1 MKTYSDPT
9 KSASLSG
16 AVAFLL
22 GIGISLPA
30 SQAFAF
36 EQSFTL
42 DGQFDLGVYNG
53 LNHNVPAHDQ
63 LQLNATGT
71 TFPVLWVANAGE
83 DTLSRIDTDK
93 PSAQIP
99 SGGCETARYRTW
111 FNTGVH
117 GAWDGPA
124 PSRTAV
130 DIQGNVY
137 VANRQF
143 PFNRPMEVMK
153 ILAEGGIDRNGNGKI
168 DTSTDLNGDCQIQA
182 NEIMPLVD
190 SNSNNIVD
198 PNEIQDER
206 IAWIVRIDPVN
217 NPNSLG
223 RSLCIG
229 TDGNIW
235 VGDYNG
241 QKYYKISSVDG
252 ALMAGPINVGVTPYG
267 CLVDRDGMLW
277 SANLGSTLGVINT
290 NTNTGLTPKQ
300 HGGFGSN
307 YGIAVGNGKVYL
319 GGSSRVIQ
327 YDPGTNV
334 FSYLNAVNNY
344 TLGISVDGNGDIVQ
358 GQSTIYKFHPDGSV
372 VWSSTNT
379 GFPDTRGV
387 VPDQNN
393 DIWAVNRDQNNVR
406 KFRGT
411 DGALLG
417 TLPVGS
423 NPYTYSDA
431 TGFAA
436 RNVTTPSGF
445 WNAVSNSG
453 AAGTQWDKVT
463 WNAEAQGNVPAGA
476 VLKVEVRAADSEANL
491 PLQPFVVATN
501 GGALAGIAGQYLGI
515 RVTMEPNANG
525 DSPILS
531 DLKVASVGGAAKCD
545 IDKDGDIDKNDISAI
560 FAARGQK
567 ATADDPRDLDNDG
580 LITVNDSRGCVLK
593 CTRTNCAIQ

>member
-1 MKTYSDPT
+1 MKTKIYQT
-9 KSASLSG
+9 NNSAFSG
-16 AVAFLL
+16 AAAFVLGALL
-22 GIGISLPA
+22 ATPA
-30 SQAFAF
+30 YAF
-36 EQSFTL
+36 EESFTL
-42 DGQFDLGVYNG
+42 DGHFDLGVYNG
-53 LNHNVPAHDQ
+53 LNHNVPAHNQ

-83 DTLSRIDTDK
+83 DTLSRIDTNI
-93 PSAQIP
+93 PSPQIP

-111 FNTGVH
+111 FSSGIH

-143 PFNRPMEVMK
+143 PGNRPMEVMK
-153 ILAEGGIDRNGNGKI
+153 ILAEGGIDRNANGKI
-168 DTSTDLNGDCQIQA
+168 DTSTDTSGDCQIQA
-182 NEIMPLVD
+182 NEIVPLVD
-190 SNSNNIVD
+190 GNSNSIVD

-206 IAWIVRIDPVN
+206 VAWIVRVGPA
-217 NPNSLG
+217 NSLG

-235 VGDYNG
+235 VGDYNN
-241 QKYYKISSVDG
+241 QTYYKISSADG
-252 ALMAGPINVGVTPYG
+252 AILAGPIGVGVTPYG
-267 CLVDRDGMLW
+267 CLVDHDGMLW
-277 SANLGSTLGVINT
+277 SANLGSTLGAINT
-290 NTNTGLTPKQ
+290 NTNTALPAKN
-300 HGGFGSN
+300 HGNLGGN

-319 GGSSRVIQ
+319 GGSSRVIV
-327 YDPGTNV
+327 YDPVGNA
-334 FSYLNAVNNY
+334 FSYLNNVNNY
-344 TLGISVDGNGDIVQ
+344 TLGISVDGDGDIVQ

-411 DGALLG
+411 DGGLLG

-445 WNAVSNSG
+445 WNVVSNSG
-453 AAGTQWDKVT
+453 AAGTAWDKVT
-463 WNAEAQGNVPAGA
+463 WNTESQGTVPAGA
-476 VLKVEVRAADSEANL
+476 ILKVEVRAADSQANL
-491 PLQPFVVATN
+491 PLQPFIVATN
-501 GGALAGIAGQYLGI
+501 GDALAGVAGQYLGV
-515 RVTMEPNANG
+515 RVTMQPNTAG
-525 DSPILS
+525 DSPVLS
-531 DLKVASVGGAAKCD
+531 DLKVASVGGPLKCD
-545 IDKDGDIDKNDISAI
+545 IDKDGDIDKNDINAI
-560 FAARGQK
+560 FSARGQK
-567 ATADDPRDLDNDG
+567 ATGPDDARDLDGDG

-593 CTRTNCAIQ
+593 CTLANCAIK